1 MTTGPECLVG
11 LGTGRRRCFH
21 QRVTD
26 QPTDQADVA
35 VRSDTTPVG
44 RRVVLGMLGLGAL
57 GVAVGAPVSRTLQN
71 VLGPI
76 QNSDP
81 TGLTTLLPGAGG
93 WRYYSVTSS
102 QPAVTTESFAL
113 RISGLVQRPTTLSF
127 ADLTRLPQTSLS
139 HDFQCVTGW
148 RVESVDWQGVQV
160 RDLLDVVG
168 LSAGAAALRFTS
180 SDGEYTESLTLEQI
194 DNDDVLVATHLE
206 GEVVSRAHGGP
217 VRLYVAPMYGYK
229 SLKWLSGIEVTE
241 SVMPG
246 YWEQRGYDVDA
257 YVGESN
263 GRSDP
268 PTA

>member
-1 MTTGPECLVG
+1 MVW
-11 LGTGRRRCFH
+11 LGTSGLRCFH

-26 QPTDQADVA
+26 QPPEQPNRPADSA
-35 VRSDTTPVG
+35 TTPVG

-57 GVAVGAPVSRTLQN
+57 GVAVGAPLSRTLQS
-71 VLGPI
+71 VLGPL
-76 QNSDP
+76 QNNDP

-102 QPAVTTESFAL
+102 QPAVTTDSFTL
-113 RISGLVQRPTTLSF
+113 RVSGLVQRPTTLSF
-127 ADLTRLPQTSLS
+127 DDLVRLPQTSLN

-148 RVESVDWQGVQV
+148 RVEDVAWKGVQV
-160 RDLLDVVG
+160 RDVLDVVG
-168 LSAGAAALRFTS
+168 LAPGAAALRFTS
-180 SDGEYTESLTLEQI
+180 SDGEYTESLTLEQVT
-194 DNDDVLVATHLE
+194 NDDVLVATHLE
-206 GEVVSRAHGGP
+206 GEVVTRAHGGP
-217 VRLYVAPMYGYK
+217 VRLFVAPMYGYK

-241 SVMPG
+241 SVIPG

-257 YVGESN
+257 YVGQSN